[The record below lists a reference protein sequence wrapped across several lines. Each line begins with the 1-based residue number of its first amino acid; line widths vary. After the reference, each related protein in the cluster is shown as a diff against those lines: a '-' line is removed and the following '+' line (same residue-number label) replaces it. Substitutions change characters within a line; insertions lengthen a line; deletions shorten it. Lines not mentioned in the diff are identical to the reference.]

1 MVHIYQTTWQHNAED
16 CILSADN
23 LRISVHLNMYFKWWD
38 RHHYGT
44 LLKHRQNI
52 TSPLLMIHFSFWIPA
67 ILVQFNSDVNEN
79 CKQFITWYLNFVR
92 ILMLWNKKIWYVWFV
107 NVALHWHWW
116 FLLCCKFPD
125 CLKK

>member
-79 CKQFITWYLNFVR
+79 CKQFIT
-92 ILMLWNKKIWYVWFV
+92 
-107 NVALHWHWW
+107 
-116 FLLCCKFPD
+116 
-125 CLKK
+125 